1 MWPLPV
7 YCPECNYKIKAQ
19 ATKCCI
25 YTDLSSFSVPAS
37 KIVLL
42 SRPFLPQLLSI
53 PTDLWTCPP
62 ARIET
67 ETHVQKV
74 IDSIAVD
81 PPCQAEGP
89 AAFPLASNE
98 GRGKTSPEGFPLQCT
113 QPGKADPAGRSCTGL
128 CRQSRLPSRAPSR
141 ALPLSSALN

>member
-1 MWPLPV
+1 MLHIHWPLFLLCSSIEASV
-7 YCPECNYKIKAQ
+7 ALMTFSSAAAQ
-19 ATKCCI
+19 HPHRSL
-25 YTDLSSFSVPAS
+25 DL
-37 KIVLL
+37 
-42 SRPFLPQLLSI
+42 
-53 PTDLWTCPP
+53 PP

-67 ETHVQKV
+67 ETHSQKV

-141 ALPLSSALN
+141 ALPLSSALNSLQPPASQNRFDHWFWI